1 MLVYVGLNLGVDTEV
16 VTNSF
21 APKMHLRTNRRWND
35 NDAPRAR
42 DVELGQL

>member
-21 APKMHLRTNRRWND
+21 APKMHLRKNRQGEAEDLN
-35 NDAPRAR
+35 AGR
-42 DVELGQL
+42 DMELGQL